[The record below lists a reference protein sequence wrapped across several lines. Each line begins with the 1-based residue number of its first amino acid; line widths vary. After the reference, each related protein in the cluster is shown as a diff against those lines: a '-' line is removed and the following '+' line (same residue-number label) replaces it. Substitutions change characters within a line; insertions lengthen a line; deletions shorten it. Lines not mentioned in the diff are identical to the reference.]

1 MNTRDPRTD
10 GRRSDGA
17 DEGSRVPPLAAAAIA
32 GGVLLLSG
40 LISRRYSP
48 DPSHPDIRRWYKRL
62 DKPGYKPPDP
72 VFGAAWPVLNTVM
85 SVGAYR
91 LLRAP
96 HSRERDT
103 AVALWALSLA
113 LVTTYG
119 KVAFGE
125 RSLTGGVVTATA
137 LVASCAAY
145 VERAARVDPTAAAL
159 GVPITLWSAFGDALT
174 EDLRER
180 NPELDGRDAPG
191 GRGR

>member
-1 MNTRDPRTD
+1 M
-10 GRRSDGA
+10 
-17 DEGSRVPPLAAAAIA
+17 AAAALV
-32 GGVLLLSG
+32 GGVWLVSG

-72 VFGAAWPVLNTVM
+72 VFGAVWPVLTTLL

-91 LLRAP
+91 LLREP
-96 HSRERDT
+96 QSRERDT

-137 LVASCAAY
+137 LVAACAAY
-145 VERAARVDPTAAAL
+145 VERAARVDPVAAAL

-180 NPELDGRDAPG
+180 NPELDGRDPPG
-191 GRGR
+191 RR

>member
-1 MNTRDPRTD
+1 MT
-10 GRRSDGA
+10 A
-17 DEGSRVPPLAAAAIA
+17 ALAV
-32 GGVLLLSG
+32 GGVLVLTG

-48 DPSHPDIRRWYKRL
+48 DPTHPGIRRWYNRL

-72 VFGAAWPVLNTVM
+72 VFGAAWPVLNTLL

-91 LLRAP
+91 LLREP
-96 HSRERDT
+96 QSRERDT
-103 AVALWALSLA
+103 AIVLWALSLA
-113 LVTTYG
+113 LVTTYV

-137 LVASCAAY
+137 LVAACAAY
-145 VERAARVDPTAAAL
+145 VERAARVDPVAAAL

-180 NPELDGRDAPG
+180 NPELDGRDAPE
-191 GRGR
+191 RP

>member
-1 MNTRDPRTD
+1 MKRSDSRRG
-10 GRRSDGA
+10 GRRRPGRGDKR
-17 DEGSRVPPLAAAAIA
+17 SRVSPMAAAAIV
-32 GGVLLLSG
+32 GGVWLVSG

-72 VFGAAWPVLNTVM
+72 VFGAVWPVLTTLL

-91 LLRAP
+91 LLRTP
-96 HSRERDT
+96 QTTERDT
-103 AVALWALSLA
+103 AAALWALSLA

-125 RSLTGGVVTATA
+125 RNLTGGVVTATA

-145 VERAARVDPTAAAL
+145 VERAARVDPIAAAL

-180 NPELDGRDAPG
+180 NPELDGRDPS
-191 GRGR
+191 GRH